1 MIINFR
7 NNPRGPMDRMH
18 VKLSC
23 EIQVRIL
30 AGTNDFFINN
40 HFSNNTKKYI
50 KFIYK
55 MKYRTEFLNRIVRN
69 IPRVA
74 ARQARLRKK
83 YILKKCNIP
92 DQVLGQVHFSKF
104 PVVSVKPNEN
114 NNVYLS
120 RVLGV
125 QKKLLPVR
133 YLSSGAQNTVYK
145 AIEKKNGDC
154 VAVRVSRI
162 GNRKNDVP
170 QLDFYYSCHIQ
181 NLAHNRLSRKNIYN
195 PSLRMKGIRRVKD
208 ELAGV
213 QVIDFVGGISFG
225 ESFVDS
231 DNTRRDSLVR
241 KFGRTLGVMHHECKL
256 AHGDANHSNFFDLNE
271 ENLAVIDLDRCVD
284 LVSLS
289 GREERTLCRNYDLT
303 QAFSTIFSLISRETD
318 VTLLEERLFSHFSKS
333 YLSVFGHVD
342 SSSRIWENI
351 PHWNMKS
358 ERDVVDREFERY
370 SRILR
375 VEMTKH

>member
-1 MIINFR
+1 MA
-7 NNPRGPMDRMH
+7 
-18 VKLSC
+18 KLR
-23 EIQVRIL
+23 Q
-30 AGTNDFFINN
+30 
-40 HFSNNTKKYI
+40 KY
-50 KFIYK
+50 
-55 MKYRTEFLNRIVRN
+55 
-69 IPRVA
+69 
-74 ARQARLRKK
+74 K

-92 DQVLGQVHFSKF
+92 DQVLGEVHFSKF

-125 QKKLLPVR
+125 QKKILPVR

-170 QLDFYYSCHIQ
+170 ELDFYYSCHIH
-181 NLAHNRLSRKNIYN
+181 NLAHNRLSIKNIYN
-195 PSLRMKGIRRVKD
+195 PRMRMKRIRRVKD

-213 QVIDFVGGISFG
+213 QVIDFMGGISFG
-225 ESFVDS
+225 QSFVNS
-231 DNTRRDSLVR
+231 DNKRRDSLVR

-256 AHGDANHSNFFDLNE
+256 AHGDANHSNFFDDDLNE

-284 LVSLS
+284 LVSVP

-303 QAFSTIFSLISRETD
+303 QAFSTIFSLIRREKTTD
-318 VTLLEERLFSHFSKS
+318 VTLLEERFFSHFSKS

-342 SSSRIWENI
+342 NSSRIWENI

-358 ERDVVDREFERY
+358 EGDVVASEFERY